1 MRIVPSPGKRDFNPV
16 SLSQE
21 ILKGPIT
28 REVLIGM
35 KTRGLRRRLW
45 YSTLSRIERGLVDLT
60 IRWVDKVRSGL
71 MAETLLRIL
80 VKLALALETGMGR
93 VLGRGRVLALRASS
107 LAVGWGNRQAY
118 AWRYDEP
125 YALALGLGR
134 VTTALPGRI

>member
-1 MRIVPSPGKRDFNPV
+1 MRIVGSSGNGDSVPGSFSEK
-16 SLSQE
+16 LLE
-21 ILKGPIT
+21 GPIT
-28 REVLIGM
+28 REVLIGFR
-35 KTRGLRRRLW
+35 TRGLRRRLW
-45 YSTLSRIERGLVDLT
+45 YSTLSGIERGFVDLT
-60 IRWVDKVRSGL
+60 IRWADKVRSGL

-93 VLGRGRVLALRASS
+93 VLGRGRELALRASS
-107 LAVGWGNRQAY
+107 LAVGWGNSQAY